1 MDFAH
6 KSREKLT
13 NALNNQ
19 EIATFITTL
28 NSYSLSYGNDERSYH
43 RLLAFF

>member
-6 KSREKLT
+6 KSREKLA

-28 NSYSLSYGNDERSYH
+28 NAYGKMNDLTIAYCI
-43 RLLAFF
+43 